1 MDGSVRFPAE
11 SGGSLRSVELEL
23 AGARPWLHGAVPEEK
38 RKTDGACRSEEEL
51 LEIQGT
57 QLLSTTM
64 GVKEYPVAAS
74 SLPMPMPRKEDD
86 YDSRLNLPG
95 QELLPVVSEMSSN
108 MSWKQEAQI
117 LKEKS
122 VLEKRIAY
130 MRVAFDHQQQDLVDA
145 ASKALAYRQ
154 DIIEE
159 NIRVTYALQFEKQ
172 LLHESAWL
180 RVLFRHLREQLMLTE
195 EKVKESQYQITPWQ
209 NELPTK
215 TSLPAQSPNNPLRKV
230 PNKSSLDIVPQTPY
244 PQVQSPISSPSP
256 VQARVACLR

>member
-1 MDGSVRFPAE
+1 ME
-11 SGGSLRSVELEL
+11 NGGLSHFFTPSSRSLSPTR
-23 AGARPWLHGAVPEEK
+23 
-38 RKTDGACRSEEEL
+38 
-51 LEIQGT
+51 
-57 QLLSTTM
+57 
-64 GVKEYPVAAS
+64 
-74 SLPMPMPRKEDD
+74 PRKEDD

-108 MSWKQEAQI
+108 MSWKQ
-117 LKEKS
+117 
-122 VLEKRIAY
+122 
-130 MRVAFDHQQQDLVDA
+130 AFDHQQQDLVDA

-180 RVLFRHLREQLMLTE
+180 RTTHQERSMFISSLLPILSEYENLRSSVPDVRSIVGNLKVLFRHLQEQLMLTE

-215 TSLPAQSPNNPLRKV
+215 TSLLAQSPNNPLEKV